1 MRKILIKPQN
11 CQPLKYR
18 AINGQAMLF
27 TVMVLTGV
35 IVMLALMVGMLMI
48 FGLRHVAD
56 AQATGDAIF
65 AADTGIECAIM
76 NEFVVF
82 SPTVIA
88 NLGNVCVCTEGE
100 NRQCEGRLD
109 NQSVFRATRR
119 TEAGMIIWTSVG
131 RDIKERTAR
140 SLEIQFR
147 EF

>member
-27 TVMVLTGV
+27 TVMVLTGI

-65 AADTGIECAIM
+65 AADTGVECAIM
-76 NEFVVF
+76 SEFVVF
-82 SPTVIA
+82 SPAIRE
-88 NLGNVCVCTEGE
+88 NLRGVCVCTEGE
-100 NRQCEGRLD
+100 NRRCDGILD
-109 NQSVFRATRR
+109 NESIFRAVRR
-119 TEAGMIIWTSVG
+119 TEAGMIVWTSVG
-131 RDIKERTAR
+131 RDRNGRTAR